1 MLSSFTIPEP
11 NCHFLSHNSQ
21 TVGAGDPPRDRVGEG
36 QELCHSIAL
45 GHQLL
50 MSGKAREQN
59 PNDRASDKEEEKGIR
74 KERIQGHRMRVRRG
88 AQEGGGRKQSGAG

>member
-1 MLSSFTIPEP
+1 M
-11 NCHFLSHNSQ
+11 
-21 TVGAGDPPRDRVGEG
+21 GEG
-36 QELCHSIAL
+36 QELCHSTAL

-74 KERIQGHRMRVRRG
+74 KERIQGRRMRVKTRGPGRRR
-88 AQEGGGRKQSGAG
+88 QEAKWSWLRTPVNAS